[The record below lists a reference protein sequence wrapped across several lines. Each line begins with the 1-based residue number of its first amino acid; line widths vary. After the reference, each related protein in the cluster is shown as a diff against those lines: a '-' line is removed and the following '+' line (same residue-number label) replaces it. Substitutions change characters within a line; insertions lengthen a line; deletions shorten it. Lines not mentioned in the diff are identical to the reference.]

1 MLLFFKYLIKIIKNF
16 FTKRKSISKFETIL
30 EGNNVKYLI
39 SKSIESVSHKIDE
52 KLELSQ
58 KETDCERK
66 TVLVCDLEN
75 QNHVYCGL
83 GCQLH
88 GFSSGL
94 LCATEHRR
102 HYTVI
107 NYLSDQYENY
117 FSFFK
122 QSCMINEQIK
132 LAGKLGT
139 SL

>member
-1 MLLFFKYLIKIIKNF
+1 M
-16 FTKRKSISKFETIL
+16 
-30 EGNNVKYLI
+30 
-39 SKSIESVSHKIDE
+39 SHKIDE

-58 KETDCERK
+58 KVNDCERK
-66 TVLVCDLEN
+66 TFLVCDLEN

-117 FSFFK
+117 FGFFK
-122 QSCMINEQIK
+122 QTCMINEQIK